1 MEVRTVLLI
10 VDQGLGWDEVGRTLV
25 ALPAVEVCGEATTAA
40 EAGRLAQA
48 HRPAFIVAT
57 DLLDDVI
64 TLPLLAKLAQGQS
77 QYLQTPNSMGYHFSE
92 MYICISDTAV
102 EGYGGVYY
110 WMGHLYG
117 GRD

>member
-1 MEVRTVLLI
+1 MI
-10 VDQGLGWDEVGRTLV
+10 
-25 ALPAVEVCGEATTAA
+25 
-40 EAGRLAQA
+40 
-48 HRPAFIVAT
+48 I
-57 DLLDDVI
+57 
-64 TLPLLAKLAQGQS
+64 